1 MASIDIKLNMH
12 MDPKKQKWEQ
22 IETQLV
28 TWKLERS
35 SICMCVNKRIW
46 YQFNISESMTS
57 FDLCGGGG
65 GGFGVFRNAVEFATT
80 RSKKKPVYFYIT
92 STYTGPNYLSNQ
104 INYSTL
110 LYSTPHSAPL
120 YSTLLYNQTTKMP
133 FDKSKEMEQQAWV
146 ADKYNNHMALSA
158 LTGFI
163 SSSPIAKIF
172 TSNAVPILMWREKRQ
187 ADAIA
192 ARST

>member
-1 MASIDIKLNMH
+1 MNTLELN
-12 MDPKKQKWEQ
+12 
-22 IETQLV
+22 LV
-28 TWKLERS
+28 L
-35 SICMCVNKRIW
+35 
-46 YQFNISESMTS
+46 Q
-57 FDLCGGGG
+57 
-65 GGFGVFRNAVEFATT
+65 
-80 RSKKKPVYFYIT
+80 IT
-92 STYTGPNYLSNQ
+92 SIYPLEPFQPNY
-104 INYSTL
+104 TL
-110 LYSTPHSAPL
+110 QPNTHS
-120 YSTLLYNQTTKMP
+120 KMP

-146 ADKYNNHMALSA
+146 ANKYNNHLALSA